1 MHSIRE
7 VNELLKKHLLPNVIH
22 NKFKSGAP
30 MNIWATCVTPR
41 SSHRRCSVKNTVL
54 KNFANFT
61 GTPVLRSLFNKVA
74 ALHKIKRLQHRCLS
88 VKFTKFLR
96 TLIWRTSANDC
107 FCTLKLQ
114 NVALQDL
121 FFYGI
126 RDKFFIST
134 INAR

>member
-22 NKFKSGAP
+22 NKFKSGTP

-41 SSHRRCSVKNTVL
+41 SSHGRCSVKNAVL

-88 VKFTKFLR
+88 LKFTKFLR
-96 TLIWRTSANDC
+96 NLRNFLKIICERLLLYTKASKRSAS
-107 FCTLKLQ
+107 
-114 NVALQDL
+114 
-121 FFYGI
+121 
-126 RDKFFIST
+126 RFIFLRNT
-134 INAR
+134 G